1 VSQPI
6 SIPRWLLGLIAIG
19 SPLLGVGGSWGTVRA
34 DLRSID
40 KNVVEMRHDLN
51 SFGDRLRSL
60 ELVYTGT
67 RNETETLKAEVTALR
82 QKTDRLT
89 DAFGRIEG
97 MDRDIQRLWAANDMT
112 NARLIV
118 IEKKMPTATEK
129 SNPKE

>member
-1 VSQPI
+1 MSQPI